1 MKTVSHSM
9 ILPQWGGFSHRPWII
24 TLCNQPW
31 LRQRTSHL
39 LVLLIIC
46 VSQRNL
52 LPSSRAGSKARAGR
66 AWGHWRVLVL
76 CSYSFTR
83 KHQRTCCNSATLS
96 DGEIRTS
103 PACWSLWVCGRLS
116 ICSSS
121 LLSLVNWTATYQAWW
136 EANQL
141 DEAKRPAV
149 TADLVQDQAA

>member
-39 LVLLIIC
+39 LLLLIIC
-46 VSQRNL
+46 VSLRKL
-52 LPSSRAGSKARAGR
+52 LPSSGAGSKARAGR
-66 AWGHWRVLVL
+66 AWGHWRRLVL
-76 CSYSFTR
+76 CSYRFTR
-83 KHQRTCCNSATLS
+83 KHWWTCYNSATLS

-103 PACWSLWVCGRLS
+103 PACWSLWECRLS
-116 ICSSS
+116 LRSSWF
-121 LLSLVNWTATYQAWW
+121 LSLVKWTATYQAWW

-149 TADLVQDQAA
+149 TADLVQDDQAA